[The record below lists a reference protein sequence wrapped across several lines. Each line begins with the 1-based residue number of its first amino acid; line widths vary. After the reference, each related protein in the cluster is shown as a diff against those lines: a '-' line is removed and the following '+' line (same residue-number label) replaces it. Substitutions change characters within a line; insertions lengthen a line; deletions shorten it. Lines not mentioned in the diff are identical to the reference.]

1 MVLDTS
7 AVIALMLAEPAA
19 ECVLA
24 ALEADVDRR
33 ISAASVVECS
43 IVLQSRLG
51 DEGARELDLLMH
63 RAGIRI
69 EPVTERQADVAR
81 EAYRRFGSGRHCAG
95 LNHGDCFAYALAADS
110 GQPILHTGDDFS
122 QTDIESIRCPG
133 A

>member
-24 ALEADVDRR
+24 ALETDVDRR
-33 ISAASVVECS
+33 ISAASVVACG

-51 DEGARELDLLMH
+51 DEGGRELDLLLH

-69 EPVTERQADVAR
+69 EPVTEQQADVAR
-81 EAYRRFGSGRHCAG
+81 EAYRRFGQGQHSAR
-95 LNHGDCFAYALAADS
+95 LNFGECFTYALAVDV
-110 GQPILHTGDDFS
+110 GQPVLHTGDDFS

-133 A
+133 E

>member
-33 ISAASVVECS
+33 ISAASVVECG

-51 DEGARELDLLMH
+51 DEGGRELDLLMH

-69 EPVTERQADVAR
+69 EPVTEQQADLAR
-81 EAYRRFGSGRHCAG
+81 EAHRRFGIGRHSAR
-95 LNHGDCFAYALAADS
+95 LNYGDCFAYALAADI
-110 GQPILHTGDDFS
+110 GQPVLHTCADFS